1 MKKQLLVKT
10 VPGKLLGF
18 QSLSKMFCIV
28 AIAAAVLRP
37 SESEAQTEGPRH
49 GCWDCVTEFHN
60 YVNALN
66 AWHKTNVRIPRI
78 RRADYEFSV
87 NYFTIGY
94 LYGNPPRRSL
104 SYIERW
110 TQTIT
115 QSYAAGIA
123 QKQWQIAQEKAFIK
137 TSRQKRTRAGYE
149 AKYGKNPR
157 TPPPYTYE
165 EWREM
170 ISGWISESEE
180 KIRRLKNEIA
190 RLERGRDRIIA
201 DLPRQQIEHLR
212 IVHEQYSGVPPTSE
226 INANEAHY
234 DVMFELADFLYDI
247 SAAMYAGNTFH
258 QTPENPAR
266 RALSSLAN
274 LLRAFLDRHESFAPV
289 TRATILRYVPQLDR
303 EMRYGR

>member
-1 MKKQLLVKT
+1 MRKQLLEET
-10 VPGKLLGF
+10 VPGKPLGF

-28 AIAAAVLRP
+28 AIAVTALRP
-37 SESEAQTEGPRH
+37 SESEAQTEQPRH

-94 LYGNPPRRSL
+94 LYGNPPRRTL
-104 SYIERW
+104 PWIDRR
-110 TQTIT
+110 TQETT
-115 QSYAAGIA
+115 QRYAGGIA
-123 QKQWQIAQEKAFIK
+123 LKQWQIAQEEAFIK

-170 ISGWISESEE
+170 ISSWISESEE
-180 KIRRLKNEIA
+180 KIRILKNEIA
-190 RLERGRDRIIA
+190 RLESRRDREIA
-201 DLPRQQIEHLR
+201 DLPRRQAESIA
-212 IVHEQYSGVPPTSE
+212 IVRTEYPEWAFDMDWQ
-226 INANEAHY
+226 ANEEHY
-234 DVMFELADFLYDI
+234 DVMFELADFLYDV

-258 QTPENPAR
+258 QTTENPAR

-274 LLRAFLDRHESFAPV
+274 LLRA
-289 TRATILRYVPQLDR
+289 
-303 EMRYGR
+303 